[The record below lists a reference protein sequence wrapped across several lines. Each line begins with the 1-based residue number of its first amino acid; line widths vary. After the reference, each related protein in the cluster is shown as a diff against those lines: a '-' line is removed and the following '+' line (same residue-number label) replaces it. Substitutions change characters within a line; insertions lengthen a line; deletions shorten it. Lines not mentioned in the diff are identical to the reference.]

1 LREIGLKT
9 IQQLAQEKSRTEG
22 AVFSQRY
29 KEFQRTY
36 FDNPV
41 AFAHDCIKW
50 REGQRLTEYQEEI
63 LSSIGL
69 GRFSVR
75 GPHGLGKTAL
85 AAIAVHWFA
94 LTRDGLDWKCPTTAS
109 AWRQL
114 QKYLWPEVHKWSRLL
129 KWDKIGRESYDLRL
143 ELQTLSLKLNTGEAF
158 AVASDVPE
166 MIEGAHADHLFYLF
180 DESKSIPIATWD
192 AAEGAFSGAGKDTAN
207 KAYALAISTP
217 GEPAGRFYEIHQRK
231 HGLEDWKVRHVTL
244 DEAMEAG
251 RISQE
256 WAAQRKKLWGEKSA
270 MYQNRVLGEFAVQD
284 EYGIVPLAWLEAANE
299 RWYAWRESGHG
310 GKLVAVGADIAAG
323 GANKTVF
330 APVLK
335 VDNGICKYAVD
346 ELEEFDHQGEKET
359 ATMSTA
365 GRLLV
370 KIGSEAKAIVD
381 ADGVGVGVA
390 HRLKEQ
396 DKNVVAF
403 HGGEKTARTD
413 RSGELRYK
421 NKVSAAWHGIREILS
436 PDSNTLVALPPHDG
450 LTSDLTTRHFTI
462 KSDGV
467 IEVEPKEKMKERLQ
481 IESTYSPDY
490 GDAVAMALF
499 EMFTPPALGISAIP
513 PKDAYVKNRFGRYHA
528 SKKENT

>member
-1 LREIGLKT
+1 MREIGLKT

-114 QKYLWPEVHKWSRLL
+114 QKYLWPEVHKWSRSL
-129 KWDKIGRESYDLRL
+129 KWDKIGRKPYDLRA

-158 AVASDVPE
+158 AMAADSAV
-166 MIEGAHADHLFYLF
+166 MNEGAHADHMFYMF
-180 DESKSIPIATWD
+180 DESKAIPISVWD
-192 AAEGAFSGAGKDTAN
+192 SAEGAFSGAGADTGR

-244 DEAMEAG
+244 DEAMKAG

-284 EYGIVPLAWLEAANE
+284 EHGIVPLAWIEAANE
-299 RWYAWRESGHG
+299 RWFAWRESGHG

-323 GANKTVF
+323 GTNKTVF
-330 APVLK
+330 APILEVGNQTC
-335 VDNGICKYAVD
+335 DFAVD
-346 ELEEFDHQGEKET
+346 ELEEFDHKDEKDT
-359 ATMSTA
+359 ATMNTA
-365 GRLLV
+365 GRLVV
-370 KIGSEAKAIVD
+370 KIGGEAKAIVD
-381 ADGVGVGVA
+381 ADGLGVGVF
-390 HRLKEQ
+390 HRLKELG
-396 DKNVVAF
+396 KKVIAF
-403 HGGEKTARTD
+403 HNLPTKRTD
-413 RSGELRYK
+413 KTGELRFK
-421 NKVSAAWHGIREILS
+421 NCSSAAWYGVRELLS
-436 PDSNTLVALPPHDG
+436 PDSTTKWALPPHDG
-450 LTSDLTTRHFTI
+450 LTQDLTTRHYTI
-462 KSDGV
+462 RSDGV
-467 IEVEPKEKMKERLQ
+467 IEVESKDKMRDRLQ

-490 GDAVAMALF
+490 GDSVAMGMF

-513 PKDAYVKNRFGRYHA
+513 PKDAYVKNRFGR
-528 SKKENT
+528 